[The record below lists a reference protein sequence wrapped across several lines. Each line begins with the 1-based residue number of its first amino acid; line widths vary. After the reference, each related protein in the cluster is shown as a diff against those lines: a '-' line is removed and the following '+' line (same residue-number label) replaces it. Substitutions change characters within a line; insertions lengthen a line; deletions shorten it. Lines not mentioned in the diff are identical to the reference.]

1 MTPEAINIAIAE
13 ARGWTKIY
21 WGGGQRHR
29 PMGINPEV
37 DGVRLPLPDYLN
49 DLNAMHEAVM
59 SQNWPL
65 SGRITYR
72 RNLQDIVSR
81 DKGVDNLIHYG
92 ECINATAAQRAEA
105 FLRTKGLWK
114 CIGSK

>member
-1 MTPEAINIAIAE
+1 MTNEQQQIAIAQ
-13 ARGWTKIY
+13 ACGWTLIEKSY
-21 WGGGQRHR
+21 GDDLTT
-29 PMGINPEV
+29 V
-37 DGVRLPLPDYLN
+37 GVAPDSRVRTQLPDYLN